1 MATQELL
8 DFAVIEYGTV
18 HVTVFNVLQVL
29 FILTL
34 ARVFTFL
41 IQQAFRR
48 AVKRRR
54 VDRGTAYALRQ
65 LINYMIW
72 IITILFTPGLLGR

>member
-65 LINYMIW
+65 LINYMI
-72 IITILFTPGLLGR
+72 

>member
-29 FILTL
+29 FILT
-34 ARVFTFL
+34 R
-41 IQQAFRR
+41 
-48 AVKRRR
+48 
-54 VDRGTAYALRQ
+54 
-65 LINYMIW
+65 
-72 IITILFTPGLLGR
+72 

>member
-1 MATQELL
+1 MRTQELL
-8 DFAVIEYGTV
+8 DIILVQYGDISI
-18 HVTVFNVLQVL
+18 TVFNLLQVL

-34 ARVFTFL
+34 ARVSTFL

-54 VDRGTAYALRQ
+54 FDRGTAYALRQ
-65 LINYMIW
+65 LINYVIW
-72 IITILFTPGLLGR
+72 IITILFTLDFS